1 MPLFSSIALGVLAAT
16 SVGLGVAGAI
26 GQADAAKKAEREQEA
41 AKKQMESDIHNR
53 TSQQSM
59 GMLRQRIL
67 AGRLRGGSGGGLGS
81 VGGAGG
87 APASAPAQKTAL
99 GA

>member
-1 MPLFSSIALGVLAAT
+1 MPAFTSIALGVLGAV
-16 SVGLGVAGAI
+16 SVGTSVAGAI

-59 GMLRQRIL
+59 RMLRQRIL
-67 AGRLRGGSGGGLGS
+67 AGRMRGGAPSGGLGS
-81 VGGAGG
+81 VGGA
-87 APASAPAQKTAL
+87 PAAAPAQKTAL